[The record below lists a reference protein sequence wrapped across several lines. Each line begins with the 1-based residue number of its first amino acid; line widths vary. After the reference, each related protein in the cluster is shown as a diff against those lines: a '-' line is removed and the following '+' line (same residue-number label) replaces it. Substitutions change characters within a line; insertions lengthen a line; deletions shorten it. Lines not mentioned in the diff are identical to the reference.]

1 MAHRTALKA
10 ALVGALMAFA
20 HPASAADLDLDEG
33 YDVGGD
39 TRVIVKVH
47 NRGFRHC
54 HWIDGD
60 RVCHRRGVPYA
71 AYYDDYDDWDGPYDY
86 GGYGYGYGW
95 GPGVVLGF
103 GGRGYGYGGGGR
115 GGHRGGHGGG
125 GHGGGMA
132 DMAAGTAVATK
143 IA

>member
-20 HPASAADLDLDEG
+20 PPASAADLDLDDG

-60 RVCHRRGVPYA
+60 RVCHRRLSSLGA
-71 AYYDDYDDWDGPYDY
+71 AVGADGK
-86 GGYGYGYGW
+86 
-95 GPGVVLGF
+95 LNRF
-103 GGRGYGYGGGGR
+103 GREDKRG
-115 GGHRGGHGGG
+115 
-125 GHGGGMA
+125 
-132 DMAAGTAVATK
+132 VATPSLRAV
-143 IA
+143 IWFLP